1 MVKDLNKNRPV
12 CQSNSRSEG
21 FTFVN
26 SLIGWYCAGIKN
38 IPTTSL
44 QSADKQPIR
53 EKEMSQRNKI
63 DLNSDVGESFGI
75 YKVGLDEE
83 VIPLISSVNIAC
95 GFHAGGPAMMKRA
108 ISLAKE
114 NGVGVGAHPGFPDLI
129 GFGRRNMDVTLDEVK
144 EDVTY
149 QVGALQAFAF
159 VQGVRLQH
167 VKPHGALYNMAVQN
181 AEVWDAIAEVLAGLD
196 RDLILVV
203 LAGPNR
209 SKLEAIATRH
219 SIRIAFEFF
228 ADRAYNPDG
237 SLVSRREAGAVLH
250 NSEDVA
256 ERVVK
261 MVIQGVVAA
270 KDESK
275 IRLEADTICVHGDNP
290 EAVAM
295 VKNIR
300 ESLIDSGIEVV
311 PMGTFL

>member
-1 MVKDLNKNRPV
+1 MP
-12 CQSNSRSEG
+12 
-21 FTFVN
+21 
-26 SLIGWYCAGIKN
+26 
-38 IPTTSL
+38 
-44 QSADKQPIR
+44 
-53 EKEMSQRNKI
+53 QRNKI

-75 YKVGLDEE
+75 YKLGLDEE
-83 VIPLISSVNIAC
+83 VIPLISSANIAC
-95 GFHAGGPAMMKRA
+95 GFHAGDPAVMKRT

-114 NGVGVGAHPGFPDLI
+114 NGVGAGAHPGFPDLI
-129 GFGRRNMDVTLDEVK
+129 GFGRRNMDATLEEIKDYV
-144 EDVTY
+144 VY
-149 QVGALQAFAF
+149 QVGALQAFASA
-159 VQGVRLQH
+159 QGVRLQH

-181 AEVWDAIAEVLAGLD
+181 VDVWDAVAEALAALD

-209 SKLEAIATRH
+209 SELEAIAARH

-228 ADRAYNPDG
+228 GDRAYNPDA

-256 ERVVK
+256 KRVIK
-261 MVIQGVVAA
+261 MVTEGVVAA
-270 KDESK
+270 INGSE

-290 EAVAM
+290 EAVAL

-300 ESLIDSGIEVV
+300 KSLMGSGVEVV

>member
-1 MVKDLNKNRPV
+1 MV
-12 CQSNSRSEG
+12 
-21 FTFVN
+21 
-26 SLIGWYCAGIKN
+26 
-38 IPTTSL
+38 
-44 QSADKQPIR
+44 
-53 EKEMSQRNKI
+53 QRNKI

-75 YKVGLDEE
+75 YKLGLDEE
-83 VIPLISSVNIAC
+83 VIPLISSANIAC
-95 GFHAGGPAMMKRA
+95 GFHAGDPAVMKRT

-114 NGVGVGAHPGFPDLI
+114 NGVGAGAHPGFPDLI
-129 GFGRRNMDVTLDEVK
+129 GFGRRNMDATLEEIK
-144 EDVTY
+144 EYVTY
-149 QVGALQAFAF
+149 QVGALQAFASAEEIS
-159 VQGVRLQH
+159 LQH

-181 AEVWDAIAEVLAGLD
+181 VEVWDAIAEAIAGLD
-196 RDLILVV
+196 KNLILVA

-209 SKLEAIATRH
+209 NKLEAIATRH

-250 NSEDVA
+250 NSEEVA

-261 MVIQGVVAA
+261 MVIEGLVLA
-270 KDESK
+270 KDDSE

-290 EAVAM
+290 EAVGL

-300 ESLIDSGIEVV
+300 KSLISSGIEVV

>member
-1 MVKDLNKNRPV
+1 MP
-12 CQSNSRSEG
+12 
-21 FTFVN
+21 
-26 SLIGWYCAGIKN
+26 
-38 IPTTSL
+38 
-44 QSADKQPIR
+44 
-53 EKEMSQRNKI
+53 QRNKI
-63 DLNSDVGESFGI
+63 DLNSDVGESFGV
-75 YKVGLDEE
+75 YKLGLDEE
-83 VIPLISSVNIAC
+83 VIPLISSANIAC
-95 GFHAGGPAMMKRA
+95 GFHAGDPAVMKRT

-114 NGVGVGAHPGFPDLI
+114 NGVGAGAHPGFPDLI
-129 GFGRRNMDVTLDEVK
+129 GFGRRNMDATLEEIKDY
-144 EDVTY
+144 VTY
-149 QVGALQAFAF
+149 QVGALQAFASA
-159 VQGVRLQH
+159 QGVRLQH

-181 AEVWDAIAEVLAGLD
+181 VEVWNAAAEAIAGLD

-209 SKLEAIATRH
+209 SELEAIATRH

-250 NSEDVA
+250 NSEEVA

-261 MVIQGVVAA
+261 MVTEGMVLAIDGS
-270 KDESK
+270 E

-290 EAVAM
+290 EAVGL

-300 ESLIDSGIEVV
+300 ESLIGSGIGVV